1 MHAMEAQTKLQ
12 EETTRKM
19 EARVCEMEKQLSEHR
34 QSSETNQQHYAK
46 LLFKGVLLRSAKD
59 TVGVF
64 FNRWKL
70 AAYKLTLK
78 CESKAQSLELSKLKT
93 KHMHAM
99 KMLGLKHA
107 NKSAAETMEASILEL
122 QYRNRLLKEEVQ
134 MQKDS
139 RKQWEKR
146 RIEELKTNLNET
158 KFSSTREKK
167 AGLKK
172 ESKCETLNISES
184 VVDVRIWCAFLFFF
198 VVSFLPYI
206 SMDQFRS
213 T

>member
-1 MHAMEAQTKLQ
+1 MRASGPTESRTHTAT
-12 EETTRKM
+12 
-19 EARVCEMEKQLSEHR
+19 S
-34 QSSETNQQHYAK
+34 N
-46 LLFKGVLLRSAKD
+46 FDGVLLRSAKD

-99 KMLGLKHA
+99 EMLGLKHA
-107 NKSAAETMEASILEL
+107 NKSAAETMEASTLEL

-134 MQKDS
+134 TQKGS

-146 RIEELKTNLNET
+146 RIEELKTALSVT
-158 KFSSTREKK
+158 KVSSSRAKE
-167 AGLKK
+167 AGLKNK
-172 ESKCETLNISES
+172 SECSTLNMSES
-184 VVDVRIWCAFLFFF
+184 VVDVRIWCAFFFFF
-198 VVSFLPYI
+198 VVAFLPYI

-213 T
+213 